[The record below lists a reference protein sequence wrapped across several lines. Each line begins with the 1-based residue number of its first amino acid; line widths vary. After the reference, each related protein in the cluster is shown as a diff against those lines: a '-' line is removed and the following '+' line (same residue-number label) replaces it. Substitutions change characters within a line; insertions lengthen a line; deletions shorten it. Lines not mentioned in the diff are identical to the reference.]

1 MSRYR
6 PFLLLAAAVV
16 VALISTLLIYNYM
29 QKKATGKSVAAETQ
43 GVAVAVVDLNWGT
56 VIRKEMV
63 KTEPYLKSSLPV
75 GYFPDSASL
84 EGRVLLSPVKAR
96 EPILESRLAPTTMKT
111 GGVAAVVSP
120 KKRAV
125 GVRVDRVIGVAGF
138 IHPGNRVDVL
148 VTITSQEVKQ
158 PVTKIVLENILVLA
172 AGPEVEQKGKG
183 EKPAQV
189 DVITLEVT
197 PEDAEKLAMSVTQGK
212 IQLAL
217 RNFSDNEDVLTKGIT
232 IPALL
237 ASYSGGSP
245 IKSGKPGSRRP
256 TQAKKPVSEK
266 PEAYTVELIKGGKV
280 TKVTF

>member
-29 QKKATGKSVAAETQ
+29 QKKATGKSATAETQ
-43 GVAVAVVDLNWGT
+43 TVAVAVVDLNWGT

-75 GYFPDSASL
+75 GHFPDSASL

-96 EPILESRLAPTTMKT
+96 EPILESRLAPTTMKA

-148 VTITSQEVKQ
+148 VTITSQEIKE
-158 PVTKIVLENILVLA
+158 PITKIVLENILVLA

-197 PEDAEKLAMSVTQGK
+197 PEDAEKLALSADLK
-212 IQLAL
+212 IFL
-217 RNFSDNEDVLTKGIT
+217 RDLKTVLRFRDR
-232 IPALL
+232 L
-237 ASYSGGSP
+237 
-245 IKSGKPGSRRP
+245 KPFLRCLGPWIRH
-256 TQAKKPVSEK
+256 
-266 PEAYTVELIKGGKV
+266 
-280 TKVTF
+280 

>member
-1 MSRYR
+1 MSRFR

-16 VALISTLLIYNYM
+16 VALISTLLIYNYI
-29 QKKATGKSVAAETQ
+29 QKRATVKSATAETQ
-43 GVAVAVVDLNWGT
+43 TVAVAVVDLNWGT
-56 VIRKEMV
+56 VIRKEMI

-75 GYFPDSASL
+75 GYFPDATSL
-84 EGRVLLSPVKAR
+84 EGRVLLSPIKAK
-96 EPILESRLAPTTMKT
+96 EPILESRLAPTTMKA

-148 VTITSQEVKQ
+148 VTITSQEIKE

-217 RNFSDNEDVLTKGIT
+217 RSFVDNEDVLTKGIT

-245 IKSGKPGSRRP
+245 VKSAKPGPRKP
-256 TQAKKPVSEK
+256 TQAKKPGSEK
-266 PEAYTVELIKGGKV
+266 QEGYTVELIKAGKV
-280 TKVTF
+280 NKVTF

>member
-1 MSRYR
+1 MSRFR
-6 PFLLLAAAVV
+6 PFLLLGAAVL
-16 VALISTLLIYNYM
+16 VALISALLIYNYM
-29 QKKATGKSVAAETQ
+29 QKKTTVK
-43 GVAVAVVDLNWGT
+43 AVAVETQTVAVSVADLSWGT

-63 KTEPYLKSSLPV
+63 KTQPYLKSSLPA
-75 GYFPDSASL
+75 GYFPDVSSL
-84 EGRVLLSPVKAR
+84 EGRVLLSPVKTG
-96 EPILESRLAPTTMKT
+96 EPILESRLAPTTVKA

-125 GVRVDRVIGVAGF
+125 GVKVDRVIGVAGF

-148 VTITSQEVKQ
+148 VTITSQEMRN

-172 AGPEVEQKGKG
+172 AGPEVEPKGKA

-197 PEDAEKLAMSVTQGK
+197 PEEAEKLTLSATQGK

-217 RNFSDNEDVLTKGIT
+217 RNFTDTEDVLTRGVT

-237 ASYSGGSP
+237 ASYSEGP
-245 IKSGKPGSRRP
+245 PPKPTKPAARRAAP
-256 TQAKKPVSEK
+256 ARKPVSDK
-266 PEAYTVELIKGGKV
+266 PEAYTVEVVKGGKV
-280 TKVTF
+280 SKVTF

>member
-6 PFLLLAAAVV
+6 PFFLLAAAVV
-16 VALISTLLIYNYM
+16 VALISTLLIYNYI
-29 QKKATGKSVAAETQ
+29 QKKASRKSVAAETQ
-43 GVAVAVVDLNWGT
+43 TVAVAVVDLNWGA
-56 VIRKEMV
+56 VIKKEMV

-84 EGRVLLSPVKAR
+84 EGRVLLSPVKAK

-148 VTITSQEVKQ
+148 VTITSQEIKQ
-158 PVTKIVLENILVLA
+158 PITKIVLENILVLA

-217 RNFSDNEDVLTKGIT
+217 RNFSDNEDALTKGIT

-245 IKSGKPGSRRP
+245 MKSAKPGPRRP
-256 TQAKKPVSEK
+256 TQAKKPVSDK
-266 PEAYTVELIKGGKV
+266 PEALTVELIKGGKV
-280 TKVTF
+280 NKVTF

>member
-6 PFLLLAAAVV
+6 PFFLLAAAVV
-16 VALISTLLIYNYM
+16 VALISTLLIYNYI
-29 QKKATGKSVAAETQ
+29 QKKASRKSVAAETQ
-43 GVAVAVVDLNWGT
+43 TVAVAVVDLNWGA
-56 VIRKEMV
+56 VIKKEMV

-84 EGRVLLSPVKAR
+84 EGRVLLSPVKAK

-148 VTITSQEVKQ
+148 VTITSQEIKQ

-232 IPALL
+232 IPGLL

-245 IKSGKPGSRRP
+245 IKSAKPGSRRP
-256 TQAKKPVSEK
+256 TQAKKSVSDK
-266 PEAYTVELIKGGKV
+266 PEEYTVELIKGGKV
-280 TKVTF
+280 NKVTF